1 MIASYNAQE
10 RYKGAV
16 FETADSPFLIDWS
29 AFLRL
34 PWGMIVDLCSVF
46 LGVFVRDLGEVNRL

>member
-10 RYKGAV
+10 RYKWAV
-16 FETADSPFLIDWS
+16 FKTADSPFLIDWS
-29 AFLRL
+29 AFLPL

-46 LGVFVRDLGEVNRL
+46 LDVFVRDLGEVNRL